1 MSLSFQLTV
10 FVGFI
15 FTNLAI
21 QNKCSSSQKFRQISD
36 GLFESLEAHQKQSE
50 GIEKMPYDYLEL
62 NVPVMFTPIQV
73 AKIISVSK
81 SQVFALIRS
90 GELESLTIGRS
101 RRVSQDQLIKYI
113 MAKEKE
119 KKK

>member
-1 MSLSFQLTV
+1 MQLTV
-10 FVGFI
+10 FVGCA

-21 QNKCSSSQKFRQISD
+21 QNKCSSSLKFRQIS
-36 GLFESLEAHQKQSE
+36 GGFFESLEARQNKAKESR
-50 GIEKMPYDYLEL
+50 IMPYEYLEL